1 MSGLLLSAV
10 LVLTNS
16 FGSVSVDTLGARVVS
31 YRPSDGVERL
41 VMLSSGTGG
50 IPLCWPWFQFEGPRG
65 KDSPKHGLA
74 RYREFALVSR
84 VDGSGSSELVLRLG
98 SDERTRREFPHDFI
112 LTLTVRLAE
121 SLTLELVG
129 ENAGASPFKVT
140 EAFHPY
146 IRRDALTGLKDS
158 GNGTFRTWDPDATSH
173 LKTQGLAPD
182 DWRLFVCIE
191 NGTFDGDSGYVL
203 GPGMRHVL
211 TRTLHFPARSVVRPF
226 RCAIITQHE

>member
-31 YRPSDGVERL
+31 YRPS
-41 VMLSSGTGG
+41 
-50 IPLCWPWFQFEGPRG
+50 
-65 KDSPKHGLA
+65 
-74 RYREFALVSR
+74 
-84 VDGSGSSELVLRLG
+84 
-98 SDERTRREFPHDFI
+98 
-112 LTLTVRLAE
+112 
-121 SLTLELVG
+121 
-129 ENAGASPFKVT
+129 
-140 EAFHPY
+140 
-146 IRRDALTGLKDS
+146 
-158 GNGTFRTWDPDATSH
+158 DATSH